1 MEQEFQARE
10 KGRGNGPPSNGRDNG
25 PRTQAHGVAAVDRG
39 AELLVRVLE
48 SKQPIALTELASA
61 SGIPKSTASRLMT
74 ALERRGLVEQD
85 GPRGRL
91 RPGPAILRV
100 AERGL
105 LERNVVEMSRESL
118 DALGEATGETINLAV
133 AGRDGVEHV
142 AQVESRHFV
151 GVGQWLGRA
160 VEYHCTANGKVF
172 LAFGRATLPDPPLRR
187 FTPKTITD
195 PAQLEA
201 ELETVRRQ
209 GFATTVDE
217 LETGLGRGRST
228 GSSRRRRRG
237 RRAEHLRAD
246 AADDAAA
253 DPRARAGSDRGG
265 PLARAAPGAHPR
277 RRERRMT
284 ERPSRPP
291 RARLAA
297 ADLRG
302 ALSSELAV
310 ALLQLRSCVRA
321 PLDPAL
327 AIRTRGGRDG
337 L

>member
-10 KGRGNGPPSNGRDNG
+10 KGKRSRSNGDDNG

-39 AELLVRVLE
+39 ADLLVRVLE

-85 GPRGRL
+85 GPRGLL

-172 LAFGRATLPDPPLRR
+172 LAFGRATLPEPPLPRL
-187 FTPKTITD
+187 TPKTITD
-195 PAQLEA
+195 PAQLES

-217 LETGLGRGRST
+217 LETGL
-228 GSSRRRRRG
+228 
-237 RRAEHLRAD
+237 
-246 AADDAAA
+246 AAV
-253 DPRARAGSDRGG
+253 
-265 PLARAAPGAHPR
+265 AAPVRGAGGDVVAALSISGPTLRMTPR
-277 RRERRMT
+277 RIRELEPVLIEEAHALERRLGHIH
-284 ERPSRPP
+284 EGEN
-291 RARLAA
+291 AA
-297 ADLRG
+297 
-302 ALSSELAV
+302 
-310 ALLQLRSCVRA
+310 
-321 PLDPAL
+321 
-327 AIRTRGGRDG
+327 
-337 L
+337 